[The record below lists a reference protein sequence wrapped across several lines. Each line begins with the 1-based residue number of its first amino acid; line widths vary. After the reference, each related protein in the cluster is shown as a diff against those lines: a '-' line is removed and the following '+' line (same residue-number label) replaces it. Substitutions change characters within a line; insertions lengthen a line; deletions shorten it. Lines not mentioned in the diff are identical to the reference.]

1 MLVIALS
8 LCFTFDIV
16 VQSLLHRARLSR
28 NAKEKQE
35 LRVWAEEETKN
46 LLRLSEL
53 HYGEISHK
61 TATAHMVQ
69 ADVFVDM
76 ER

>member
-1 MLVIALS
+1 M
-8 LCFTFDIV
+8 T
-16 VQSLLHRARLSR
+16 R
-28 NAKEKQE
+28 NAQEKQE
-35 LRVWAEEETKN
+35 LRVWAEEESKK

-53 HYGEISHK
+53 HYGEISHN

-76 ER
+76 DRLVLYFIKHTQDKNVLL